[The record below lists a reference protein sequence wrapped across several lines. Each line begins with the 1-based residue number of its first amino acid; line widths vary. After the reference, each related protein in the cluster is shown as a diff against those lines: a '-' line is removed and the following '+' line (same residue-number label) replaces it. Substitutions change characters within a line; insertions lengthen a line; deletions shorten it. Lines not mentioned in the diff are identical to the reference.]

1 MLVLTR
7 KRNESI
13 MIGDSVEVSVI
24 EVKGD
29 QVKLG
34 IKAPKDI
41 KVHRKE
47 VYLAIQKENIDAS
60 KSSVEKIGDIGGFF
74 EDTKNAS
81 KSSPTNNE
89 KHGG

>member
-34 IKAPKDI
+34 IKAPRDI

-60 KSSVEKIGDIGGFF
+60 KSSLDRIGDIGGIFGKK
-74 EDTKNAS
+74 ENTSKNPPD
-81 KSSPTNNE
+81 KE
-89 KHGG
+89 KHGE

>member
-1 MLVLTR
+1 
-7 KRNESI
+7 
-13 MIGDSVEVSVI
+13 MIWDSVEVSVI

-74 EDTKNAS
+74 GDKKNAS
-81 KSSPTNNE
+81 KKSHINKE
-89 KHGG
+89 KRSG

>member
-34 IKAPKDI
+34 IKAPRDI

-60 KSSVEKIGDIGGFF
+60 KLSIDRIGDIGGFF
-74 EDTKNAS
+74 EKKKKTSEHPPHK
-81 KSSPTNNE
+81 K
-89 KHGG
+89 KHSE

>member
-7 KRNESI
+7 KHNESI
-13 MIGDSVEVSVI
+13 MIGDSVEIIVV

-34 IKAPKDI
+34 IKAPRDI

-47 VYLAIQKENIDAS
+47 VYIAIQKENVDAS
-60 KSSVEKIGDIGGFF
+60 KTPVEKIVEIGGIF
-74 EDTKNAS
+74 KKKS
-81 KSSPTNNE
+81 KT
-89 KHGG
+89 

>member
-7 KRNESI
+7 KHNESI
-13 MIGDSVEVSVI
+13 MIGDSVEITVV

-34 IKAPKDI
+34 IKAPRDI

-47 VYLAIQKENIDAS
+47 VYIAIQKENVDAS
-60 KSSVEKIGDIGGFF
+60 KTPVEKIVEIGGIF
-74 EDTKNAS
+74 KKKS
-81 KSSPTNNE
+81 KT
-89 KHGG
+89 

>member
-60 KSSVEKIGDIGGFF
+60 KSSVEKIGDIGDFF
-74 EDTKNAS
+74 EKKKEAS
-81 KSSPTNNE
+81 KNSLTNNE
-89 KHGG
+89 KHIG

>member
-7 KRNESI
+7 RHNESI
-13 MIGDSVEVSVI
+13 MIGDSVEITVI

-34 IKAPKDI
+34 INAPKEI

-47 VYLAIQKENIDAS
+47 IYLAIQRENIDAS
-60 KSSVEKIGDIGGFF
+60 KSTLDRLGEIGGIFKKKK
-74 EDTKNAS
+74 EELNSGK
-81 KSSPTNNE
+81 
-89 KHGG
+89 